1 MALQLNE
8 KQLATLNSNFLGTLS
23 TIRHS
28 DGLISSNPVGFTWNG
43 KEVEVSTIKGRIKYH
58 NVLADPR
65 ATFCVIDP
73 DDHMTYVEIR
83 GNVRVEDDIDKQYLR
98 AQFKKH
104 TGDELP
110 DDLDPPDAERVVLYL
125 TPEQVSSPQLYG
137 GRFDNKY
144 DIKGQED

>member
-1 MALQLNE
+1 MFWRTRAQL
-8 KQLATLNSNFLGTLS
+8 
-23 TIRHS
+23 
-28 DGLISSNPVGFTWNG
+28 
-43 KEVEVSTIKGRIKYH
+43 
-58 NVLADPR
+58 
-65 ATFCVIDP
+65 CVIDP
-73 DDHMTYVEIR
+73 NDHMTYVEIR
-83 GNVRVEDDIDKQYLR
+83 GTVRVEDDIDKKYLR

-110 DDLDPPDAERVVLYL
+110 EDLDPPDAERVVLYL